1 MLRPKPKYE
10 PTQTFSIEKDGFYG
24 FYYEPA
30 EIRFPGK
37 SMVIC
42 TGSDGSFLLAKL
54 GAGYFVDAGMPVLAL
69 GYFNV
74 PGAGKDPLLCPVEYM
89 QNAVNWLRN
98 NKQVHV
104 GVWGISLGEEYSLLC
119 GSLFPEIECV
129 VASSPVHIV
138 TQCGSFNGGLHMCS
152 GSPFSQNGEP
162 VPCIMAGSTKK
173 EMDAIVRQ
181 MKKSFL
187 RNREPDMLFFY
198 REVLGKPHLEEAD
211 ICVENIHGPV
221 LLISG
226 KEDVMVPSDWTCE
239 EVVKRL
245 KEHNFPYPY
254 RHNSYSPLSHYACP
268 LRPMTSSMF
277 QVERH
282 RAKECNASR
291 ARMWADTL
299 EFLRDEWV
307 IQE

>member
-1 MLRPKPKYE
+1 MLKPKYE
-10 PTQTFSIEKDGFYG
+10 PTRTFSIEKDGFYG
-24 FYYEPA
+24 YYYEPA
-30 EIRFPGK
+30 ENKFPGK

-54 GAGYFVDAGMPVLAL
+54 GSAYFVDVGMPVLAL

-74 PGAGKDPLLCPVEYM
+74 LGAPNDPLLCPVEYM
-89 QNAVNWLRN
+89 QRAVSWLRT

-104 GVWGISLGEEYSLLC
+104 GVWGISLGGEYSLLC

-129 VASSPVHIV
+129 VACAPVHIV
-138 TQCGSFNGGLHMCS
+138 AQCGSFIGGLHCCE
-152 GSPFSQNGEP
+152 GSPFSRNGMP
-162 VPCIMAGSTKK
+162 VPCVMAGETK
-173 EMDAIVRQ
+173 EELGIIVRQ

-187 RNREPDMLFFY
+187 RHHEPDMLFFY
-198 REVLGKPHLEEAD
+198 HELLNKPHAEEAD
-211 ICVENIHGPV
+211 IRVENIHGPV

-245 KEHNFPYPY
+245 KAHDHPYPY

-268 LRPMTSSMF
+268 LRPMTSSIF
-277 QVERH
+277 RVERH

-291 ARMWADTL
+291 AKAWADTL
-299 EFLRDEWV
+299 AFLRDEWV
-307 IQE
+307 INE